1 MRLHLN
7 ENNAGCSPAVLETL
21 RRLGRSEVAFYP
33 DYDTALAAVS
43 GLFGVPVDH
52 LLLTNGMDEGILAAA
67 AAACRD
73 HANGIPEAV
82 GVAPAFDEY
91 EICTTAVGGRWRGT
105 SPRLSCSSTRP
116 TPTSWVNR

>member
-7 ENNAGCSPAVLETL
+7 ENTAGCSPAVLETI
-21 RRLGRSEVAFYP
+21 RRLGRRDVALYP
-33 DYDTALAAVS
+33 DYETALQAVA

-73 HANGIPEAV
+73 HSGGVPEAI
-82 GVAPAFDEY
+82 GVAPAFDMY
-91 EICTTAVGGRWRGT
+91 EICTTAIGGRMVT
-105 SPRLSCSSTRP
+105 VRLNDRFD
-116 TPTSWVNR
+116 V